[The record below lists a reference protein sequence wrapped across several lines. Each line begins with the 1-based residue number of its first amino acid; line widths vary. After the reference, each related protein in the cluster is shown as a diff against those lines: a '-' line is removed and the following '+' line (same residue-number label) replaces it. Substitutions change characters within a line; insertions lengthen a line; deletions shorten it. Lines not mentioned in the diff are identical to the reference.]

1 MEKRKFNVMDVLGEQ
16 LAGVAD
22 TMLEISIDDIRDN
35 PRNFYPTPDPQALRA
50 LADSIRANGL
60 LEPPTVVPAGDGTY
74 RLISGHSRLAAIRSM
89 WEDGTEEDWARFSK
103 ILCRVLPPMSDGQEQ
118 AAVIEANRQR
128 AKSNALLA
136 DEAEKLTE
144 AYIKRREAGEQLPGR
159 IRDYVAEALQVKATK
174 VANLSAIKNGLKVPG
189 IVERW
194 KHNEIPE
201 AAALEIARMDIEEQ
215 YRLLDWTIE
224 SESHYYS
231 IRDVKMFHIF
241 WTMFPHNCPESSGL
255 CPNAGPMYDRF
266 YTYGALNNC
275 TGCCR
280 SCNKKD
286 TCKTVCQYFKPE
298 TQPETQPEPEPEVKR
313 NPAVDDPRLD
323 WHNMVPIFCKRVKAL
338 RVSTG
343 MSKKEFAESIN
354 EYPNTYSAYE
364 NNSICGADKVPK
376 LALCLGTTTD
386 YLYGLT
392 DELTPPTLPEGQL
405 MIAGWMPGSTNPA
418 EPGEFAAYVDLGDGK
433 LLKRFF
439 DWDGQHW
446 MMPGGIEA
454 QAPVVWW
461 MRLPPVPAAG
471 KGAHT

>member
-1 MEKRKFNVMDVLGEQ
+1 MAGKNFDISKFA
-16 LAGVAD
+16 AGIKPVRSESD
-22 TMLEISIDDIRDN
+22 TMMEIPVDNIRDN

-50 LADSIRANGL
+50 LMDSIRANGL

-74 RLISGHSRLAAIRSM
+74 RLISGHSRMAAIKALR
-89 WEDGTEEDWARFSK
+89 ETETPDQWATV
-103 ILCRVLPPMSDGQEQ
+103 LCRVLPPMSEGQEQ

-128 AKSNALLA
+128 VKSNALLA
-136 DEAEKLTE
+136 DEAERLTE

-201 AAALEIARMDIEEQ
+201 AAALLIARMDLDEQ
-215 YRLLDWTIE
+215 YRLLDWMIDKNR
-224 SESHYYS
+224 SYS
-231 IRDVKMFHIF
+231 INEVRKFSTYY
-241 WTMFPHNCPESSGL
+241 TMAHRKCEHTGRM
-255 CPNAGPMYDRF
+255 CKNAERMYDHDYR
-266 YTYGALNNC
+266 YGEWHGSNCCLNCLN
-275 TGCCR
+275 R
-280 SCNKKD
+280 D
-286 TCKTVCQYFKPE
+286 TCPAACQYVEKKPVE
-298 TQPETQPEPEPEVKR
+298 QPKAPAV
-313 NPAVDDPRLD
+313 NPAAKDPRLD
-323 WHNMVPIFCKRVKAL
+323 YKVMVPTFCQRVRAL
-338 RVSTG
+338 RIQTG
-343 MSKKEFAESIN
+343 MTRKEFAQSID
-354 EYPNTYSAYE
+354 EFPGTYSACE
-364 NNSICGADKVPK
+364 NNSMCGSEKIAK
-376 LALCLGTTTD
+376 LALCFGVSTD

-471 KGAHT
+471 KGADT

>member
-1 MEKRKFNVMDVLGEQ
+1 MAGKNFDISKFAATLKPVSES
-16 LAGVAD
+16 D
-22 TMLEISIDDIRDN
+22 TMMEIPVDDIRDN

-89 WEDGTEEDWARFSK
+89 WEDGTEEDLARFSK
-103 ILCRVLPPMSDGQEQ
+103 ILCRVLPPMSEGQEQ

-128 AKSNALLA
+128 VKSNALLA
-136 DEAEKLTE
+136 DEAEKLTA
-144 AYIKRREAGEQLPGR
+144 AYIKRREAGEELPGR
-159 IRDYVAEALQVKATK
+159 IRDRVAEALKINATK

-189 IVERW
+189 LVERW
-194 KHNEIPE
+194 KRDEIPE
-201 AAALEIARMDIEEQ
+201 AAALQIARMDIDEQ
-215 YRLLDWTIE
+215 YRLLDWIIDKRRSCTINE
-224 SESHYYS
+224 VRKFSTCYTVTRRKCEHTG
-231 IRDVKMFHIF
+231 RM
-241 WTMFPHNCPESSGL
+241 CE
-255 CPNAGPMYDRF
+255 NAERMYDHDYR
-266 YTYGALNNC
+266 YGEWHGSNC
-275 TGCCR
+275 CLHCLDR
-280 SCNKKD
+280 D
-286 TCKTVCQYFKPE
+286 TCPAACQYVEKKPVE
-298 TQPETQPEPEPEVKR
+298 QPEKPPL
-313 NPAVDDPRLD
+313 NPAVKDPRLD
-323 WHNMVPIFCKRVKAL
+323 YKVMVPTFCQRVRAL
-338 RVSTG
+338 REQTG

-405 MIAGWMPGSTNPA
+405 MISGWMPGSTTPA
-418 EPGEFAAYVDLGDGK
+418 EPGEFATYVDLGDGK

-454 QAPVVWW
+454 QAPVAWW

-471 KGAHT
+471 KGDGND

>member
-22 TMLEISIDDIRDN
+22 TMMEIPVDDIRDN
-35 PRNFYPTPDPQALRA
+35 PRNFYPTPDPQTLRA

-74 RLISGHSRLAAIRSM
+74 RLISGHSRLAAIRSIL
-89 WEDGTEEDWARFSK
+89 EDGSEEDLTRFSK
-103 ILCRVLPPMSDGQEQ
+103 ILCRVLPPMSEGQEQ

-128 AKSNALLA
+128 VKSNALLA
-136 DEAEKLTE
+136 EEAARLTE

-174 VANLSAIKNGLKVPG
+174 VANLSAIKKGLKVPG
-189 IVERW
+189 IVRKWEAGD
-194 KHNEIPE
+194 IPE

-231 IRDVKMFHIF
+231 IRDVKMFHTL

-280 SCNKKD
+280 SCNKRD

-298 TQPETQPEPEPEVKR
+298 TQPEPEPEVKR
-313 NPAVDDPRLD
+313 NPAVKDPRLD
-323 WHNMVPIFCKRVKAL
+323 YKVMVPTFCQRVKEL
-338 RVSTG
+338 RIQTG
-343 MSKKEFAESIN
+343 MSRKEFAQSID
-354 EYPNTYSAYE
+354 EFPGTYSACE
-364 NNSICGADKVPK
+364 NNSMCGSEKIAK
-376 LALCLGTTTD
+376 LALCFGVSTD

-418 EPGEFAAYVDLGDGK
+418 EPGEFAVCVDLGGGK
-433 LLKRFF
+433 LWKRFF
-439 DWDGQHW
+439 DWDGQRW
-446 MMPGGIEA
+446 MRPGGIEA
-454 QAPVVWW
+454 RATDVAWW
-461 MRLPPVPAAG
+461 MRLPFVPSAG
-471 KGAHT
+471 KGAEK

>member
-22 TMLEISIDDIRDN
+22 TMMEIPVDDIRDN

-50 LADSIRANGL
+50 LMDSIRANGL

-74 RLISGHSRLAAIRSM
+74 RLISGHSRMAAIKALR
-89 WEDGTEEDWARFSK
+89 ETETPDQWATV
-103 ILCRVLPPMSDGQEQ
+103 LCRVLPPMSEGQEQ

-128 AKSNALLA
+128 VKSNALLA
-136 DEAEKLTE
+136 DEAERLTE

-159 IRDYVAEALQVKATK
+159 IRVYVAEALQVKATK
-174 VANLSAIKNGLKVPG
+174 IANLSAIKNGLKVPG

-201 AAALEIARMDIEEQ
+201 AAALLIARMDLDEQ
-215 YRLLDWTIE
+215 YRLLDWMIDKGRSYTINE
-224 SESHYYS
+224 VRKFSTCYTVTRRKCEHTG
-231 IRDVKMFHIF
+231 RM
-241 WTMFPHNCPESSGL
+241 CE
-255 CPNAGPMYDRF
+255 NAERMYDHDYR
-266 YTYGALNNC
+266 YGEWHGSNC
-275 TGCCR
+275 CL
-280 SCNKKD
+280 SCLDRD
-286 TCKTVCQYFKPE
+286 TCPAACKYVEKKPVE
-298 TQPETQPEPEPEVKR
+298 QPEKPPL
-313 NPAVDDPRLD
+313 NPAAKDPRLD
-323 WHNMVPIFCKRVKAL
+323 YKVMVPTFCQRVKEL
-338 RVSTG
+338 RIQTG
-343 MSKKEFAESIN
+343 MTRKEFAQSID
-354 EYPNTYSAYE
+354 EFPGTYSACE
-364 NNSICGADKVPK
+364 NNSMCGSEKIAK
-376 LALCLGTTTD
+376 LALCFGVSTD

-433 LLKRFF
+433 ILKRFF

-471 KGAHT
+471 KGDGND

>member
-22 TMLEISIDDIRDN
+22 TMMEIPVDDIRDN
-35 PRNFYPTPDPQALRA
+35 PRNFYPTPDPQTLRA

-89 WEDGTEEDWARFSK
+89 WEDGTEEDRTRFSK
-103 ILCRVLPPMSDGQEQ
+103 ILCRVLPPMSEGQEQ

-128 AKSNALLA
+128 VKSPALLA
-136 DEAEKLTE
+136 DEVERLTK

-189 IVERW
+189 IVRKWEAGD
-194 KHNEIPE
+194 IPE

-231 IRDVKMFHIF
+231 IRDVKMFHTL

-280 SCNKKD
+280 SCNKRD

-298 TQPETQPEPEPEVKR
+298 TQPEPEPEVKR
-313 NPAVDDPRLD
+313 NPAVADPRLD
-323 WHNMVPIFCKRVKAL
+323 YKVMVPTFCQRVRAL
-338 RVSTG
+338 REQTG
-343 MSKKEFAESIN
+343 MSRKEFAQSID
-354 EYPNTYSAYE
+354 EFPGTYSACE
-364 NNSICGADKVPK
+364 NASMCGSEKIAK
-376 LALCLGTTTD
+376 LALCFSVSTD

-392 DELTPPTLPEGQL
+392 DDPTPP
-405 MIAGWMPGSTNPA
+405 AKKGS
-418 EPGEFAAYVDLGDGK
+418 DK
-433 LLKRFF
+433 
-439 DWDGQHW
+439 
-446 MMPGGIEA
+446 
-454 QAPVVWW
+454 
-461 MRLPPVPAAG
+461 
-471 KGAHT
+471 

>member
-22 TMLEISIDDIRDN
+22 TMREISIDNIRDN
-35 PRNFYPTPDPQALRA
+35 PRNFYPTPDSQALRA

-74 RLISGHSRLAAIRSM
+74 RLISGHSRLAAIKALR
-89 WEDGTEEDWARFSK
+89 ETEIPDQWATV
-103 ILCRVLPPMSDGQEQ
+103 LCRVLPPMSEGQEQ

-128 AKSNALLA
+128 VKSNALLA
-136 DEAEKLTE
+136 DEAEKLTA
-144 AYIKRREAGEQLPGR
+144 AYIKRREAGEELPGR
-159 IRDYVAEALQVKATK
+159 IRDHVAAVLQVNATK
-174 VANLSAIKNGLKVPG
+174 LANLAVIKKGLKVPG
-189 IVERW
+189 MVRKWEAGD
-194 KHNEIPE
+194 IPE
-201 AAALEIARMDIEEQ
+201 AVALEIARMDIDEQ
-215 YRLLDWTIE
+215 YRLLDWIIDKRRSCTINE
-224 SESHYYS
+224 VRKFSTCYTVTRRKCEHTG
-231 IRDVKMFHIF
+231 RM
-241 WTMFPHNCPESSGL
+241 CE
-255 CPNAGPMYDRF
+255 NAERMYDHDYR
-266 YTYGALNNC
+266 YGEWHGSNC
-275 TGCCR
+275 CL
-280 SCNKKD
+280 SCLDRD
-286 TCKTVCQYFKPE
+286 TCPAACKYVEKKPVE
-298 TQPETQPEPEPEVKR
+298 QPEKPPL
-313 NPAVDDPRLD
+313 NPAAKDPRLD
-323 WHNMVPIFCKRVKAL
+323 YKVMVPTFCQRVKEL
-338 RVSTG
+338 RIQTG
-343 MSKKEFAESIN
+343 MTRKEFAQSID
-354 EYPNTYSAYE
+354 EFPGTYSACE
-364 NNSICGADKVPK
+364 NNSMCGSEKIAK
-376 LALCLGTTTD
+376 LALCFGVSTD

-471 KGAHT
+471 KGANT

>member
-22 TMLEISIDDIRDN
+22 TMREIPVANIRDN
-35 PRNFYPTPDPQALRA
+35 PRNFYPQPDPAALNA

-74 RLISGHSRLAAIRSM
+74 RLISGHSRMAAIKALR
-89 WEDGTEEDWARFSK
+89 ETETPDQWATV
-103 ILCRVLPPMSDGQEQ
+103 LCRVLPSMSEGQEQ

-128 AKSNALLA
+128 VKSNALLA
-136 DEAEKLTE
+136 DEAERLTE
-144 AYIKRREAGEQLPGR
+144 AYIKRRESGEELPGR
-159 IRDYVAEALQVKATK
+159 IRDHVAAVLQVNATK
-174 VANLSAIKNGLKVPG
+174 LANLAVIKKGLKVPG
-189 IVERW
+189 MVRKWEAGD
-194 KHNEIPE
+194 IPE
-201 AAALEIARMDIEEQ
+201 AVALEIARMDIEEQ

-231 IRDVKMFHIF
+231 IRDVKMFHTI
-241 WTMFPHNCPESSGL
+241 WTMFPHNCPESSGM

-275 TGCCR
+275 AGCCR
-280 SCNKKD
+280 SCNKRD

-298 TQPETQPEPEPEVKR
+298 TQAEPEPEVKR

-392 DELTPPTLPEGQL
+392 DDPTPPALPEGQL
-405 MIAGWMPGSTNPA
+405 MIAGWMPGSTTPA

-471 KGAHT
+471 KGADT

>member
-22 TMLEISIDDIRDN
+22 TMLEIPIDDIRDN
-35 PRNFYPTPDPQALRA
+35 PRNFYPTPDSQALRA
-50 LADSIRANGL
+50 LMDSIRANGL
-60 LEPPTVVPAGDGTY
+60 LEPPTVVPAGDGSY
-74 RLISGHSRLAAIRSM
+74 RLISGHSRLAAIKALREM
-89 WEDGTEEDWARFSK
+89 ETPDRWATV
-103 ILCRVLPPMSDGQEQ
+103 LCRVLSPMSEGQEQ

-128 AKSNALLA
+128 VKSNALLA
-136 DEAEKLTE
+136 DEAEKLTA
-144 AYIKRREAGEQLPGR
+144 AYIKRREAGEELPGR
-159 IRDYVAEALQVKATK
+159 IRDHVAEALQVKATK
-174 VANLSAIKNGLKVPG
+174 IANLSAIKNGLKVPG
-189 IVERW
+189 IVRKWEAGD
-194 KHNEIPE
+194 IPE

-224 SESHYYS
+224 SESHYS
-231 IRDVKMFHIF
+231 IRDEKMFHTL

-298 TQPETQPEPEPEVKR
+298 TQAEPEPEVKR
-313 NPAVDDPRLD
+313 NPAVDDHRLD

-392 DELTPPTLPEGQL
+392 DDPTPP
-405 MIAGWMPGSTNPA
+405 A
-418 EPGEFAAYVDLGDGK
+418 K
-433 LLKRFF
+433 
-439 DWDGQHW
+439 
-446 MMPGGIEA
+446 
-454 QAPVVWW
+454 
-461 MRLPPVPAAG
+461 
-471 KGAHT
+471 KGADT

>member
-22 TMLEISIDDIRDN
+22 TMMEIPVDDIRDN

-60 LEPPTVVPAGDGTY
+60 LEPPTVVPSGDGQTY
-74 RLISGHSRLAAIRSM
+74 RLISGHSRMAAIKALR
-89 WEDGTEEDWARFSK
+89 ETETPEQWATV
-103 ILCRVLPPMSDGQEQ
+103 LCRVLPPMSEGQEQ

-128 AKSNALLA
+128 VKSNALLA
-136 DEAEKLTE
+136 DEAERLTE

-224 SESHYYS
+224 GESHYS
-231 IRDVKMFHIF
+231 IRDVKMFHTL

-275 TGCCR
+275 AGCCR
-280 SCNKKD
+280 WCNKRD
-286 TCKTVCQYFKPE
+286 TCKTVCKYCK
-298 TQPETQPEPEPEVKR
+298 PETQPEPEPEAPAV
-313 NPAVDDPRLD
+313 NPAVKDPRLD
-323 WHNMVPIFCKRVKAL
+323 YKVMVPTFCQRVKEL
-338 RVSTG
+338 RIQTG
-343 MSKKEFAESIN
+343 MTRKEFAQSID
-354 EYPNTYSAYE
+354 EFPGTYSACE
-364 NNSICGADKVPK
+364 NASMCGSEKIAK
-376 LALCLGTTTD
+376 LALCFGVSTD

-418 EPGEFAAYVDLGDGK
+418 EPGEFAVCVDLGGGK
-433 LLKRFF
+433 LWKRFF
-439 DWDGQHW
+439 DWDGQRW
-446 MMPGGIEA
+446 MRPGGIEA

-471 KGAHT
+471 KGADT